1 MKVKLSNQIKIKSLV
16 ILLLSFIIA
25 SCGISRDATAEENE
39 RLEQLLQDKY
49 FEFDLRFAR
58 PLPTN
63 SLTQLANAGLFRPGD
78 NASQI
83 NLQGSSA
90 VFKFEG
96 DTVTANL
103 PFFGERQFGGGYNSN
118 TGIEFK
124 GIPKDLKITKDDKK
138 NHYQVNFNIRE
149 DSESYQVNL
158 TIYPSLK
165 GTININSSQRF
176 PMRYEGSVNILKVPK
191 EE

>member
-124 GIPKDLKITKDDKK
+124 GIPKDLKITKYDKK
-138 NHYQVNFNIRE
+138 DHYQVNFNIRE

>member
-1 MKVKLSNQIKIKSLV
+1 MEVKLSKPIKMRCLV
-16 ILLLSFIIA
+16 ILLLSFVVV
-25 SCGISRDATAEENE
+25 SCGTSREATAEENE

-49 FEFDLRFAR
+49 FEFDLQFAR

-96 DTVTANL
+96 DTVTADL
-103 PFFGERQFGGGYNSN
+103 PFFGERQFGGGFNTD
-118 TGIEFK
+118 TGIKFE
-124 GIPKDLKITKDDKK
+124 GIPKDLKITKDEKR
-138 NHYQVNFNIRE
+138 NNYQVNFNIKE
-149 DSESYQVNL
+149 GSKSYQVNL

-176 PMRYEGSVNILKVPK
+176 PMRYDGSVNVLEVPK
-191 EE
+191 KE

>member
-124 GIPKDLKITKDDKK
+124 GIPKDLKITKYDKK